1 MCFGG
6 EFTLA
11 SISPYVHGETHT
23 ECNYAWFFV
32 AVYMDYNTVVCS
44 AVHMRIGEA
53 IMILTGLA
61 TQSASPS

>member
-6 EFTLA
+6 EFTPA

-32 AVYMDYNTVVCS
+32 AVYFDYKVVVCS
-44 AVHMRIGEA
+44 AVHDMRIGEA
-53 IMILTGLA
+53 IMIA